1 MAKKKKEQNKEEKV
15 YILVEP
21 CTCNAEIHMFE
32 SYDAAYTEFKD
43 RKNRAK
49 RFGYCLDLYLTE
61 VIKSVTNRGY
71 KNL

>member
-1 MAKKKKEQNKEEKV
+1 MMAKKKKEQNKEEKV

-49 RFGYCLDLYLTE
+49 RFGYC
-61 VIKSVTNRGY
+61 
-71 KNL
+71 